1 MNETYN
7 IKRVHKVSLAVIV
20 SLAILIAVQSVISS
34 GSDGYETLIQA
45 LIIIVLAVI
54 NFFLPINKY
63 AKGFIFTLI
72 PVLVVSGLFYLEA
85 FTLDKHY
92 IITATSAI
100 AALYFNKKL
109 LMGYSATINA
119 AMILAYTL
127 RPENTIG
134 VGQDLSVFISIMLIF
149 NGSLIALFFLTKWGR
164 ELLDDAN
171 REKEQTN
178 KLLDDL
184 NNSLATIE
192 KSATVLDSS
201 VVSLKTN
208 VNDMSEGSYTLTAS
222 AQEMAKAVQ
231 DEAVSVNE
239 VNNAMGSVLNIVHE
253 SNNTFKNI
261 SDNSQLMLEQVDTGY
276 DRVNMI
282 NNQINIITHAIGA
295 SVQTVTD
302 LIVNMDKINSL
313 LEGISQISNQT
324 NLLALNAAIESA
336 RAGEQGKGFAVVAE
350 EVRKLAEQTDKITKD
365 ITTIT
370 SQIFEKSNEA
380 LVTVKQGDTAADE
393 GKTLADYIS
402 EIFEQ
407 IRNTSQRTNVAIEDG
422 LGKNIQITSGL
433 ESVQHQIENVAS
445 ISEENSA
452 SIEEVLATLETE
464 HNRILELNDSIQEIQ
479 NLTEK

>member
-72 PVLVVSGLFYLEA
+72 PVLVVTGLFYLEA

-171 REKEQTN
+171 REKEQTD

>member
-208 VNDMSEGSYTLTAS
+208 VNDISEGSYTLTAS

>member
-149 NGSLIALFFLTKWGR
+149 NGSLITLFFLTKWGR

>member
-149 NGSLIALFFLTKWGR
+149 NGSLITLFFLTKWGR

-171 REKEQTN
+171 REKEQTD

-201 VVSLKTN
+201 VVSIKTN
-208 VNDMSEGSYTLTAS
+208 VNEMSEGSYTLTAS